1 MKFLQRS
8 RWKIDIKNDKKF
20 GNTNFDEHFCDYTS
34 IYTFYEIIVIAIH
47 ILQQANAINKLI
59 RGWRLVKSVHFKNDF
74 VTLKR

>member
-1 MKFLQRS
+1 ME
-8 RWKIDIKNDKKF
+8 KNEVFTTIQVKNWYRKF

-47 ILQQANAINKLI
+47 ILQQADAINKLI